1 MRRLSLRANPG
12 GFLADFDA
20 ATVVCPF
27 STKRGYLRMFPDVPI
42 SIGLTHEDGDTYV
55 SLEMFEAHPGVRGT
69 GAGTEAMRRILD
81 LADKHGLSV
90 YLDPHP
96 LDEGWSW
103 ERLVKWYAS
112 FGFDFEEED
121 AEDRKQSGNYWMQ
134 RLPHAKGPRRP
145 NPRRPNPRQGASD
158 FARWFGASKVVDAQG
173 QPLVVY
179 HGTASDFDRF
189 DAERIGAN
197 FSMSRGGFFFVSNI
211 EAAWNYAD
219 SAAGPGLSAPLP
231 GRKARV
237 ISAYLSL
244 KNPLILKAS
253 DTEWPEMYF
262 DDNAE
267 DILRRAHRGGHDG
280 VIVHGIDPYSDDEP
294 RSIYIAFR
302 PEQIKSAT
310 GNAGTFDLADPNIYR
325 NPRTRAFTRSRR

>member
-1 MRRLSLRANPG
+1 MR
-12 GFLADFDA
+12 
-20 ATVVCPF
+20 CPVNT
-27 STKRGYLRMFPDVPI
+27 SARMFPDVPV
-42 SIGLTHEDGDTYV
+42 SIALWRDIGDNYITLAEV
-55 SLEMFEAHPGVRGT
+55 FAHPGIRGT

-81 LADKHGLSV
+81 LADKHRVPVLLYPSPM
-90 YLDPHP
+90 DA
-96 LDEGWSW
+96 GWPRA
-103 ERLVKWYAS
+103 RLIRWYNS
-112 FGFDFEEED
+112 FGFDFLIKDEEERE
-121 AEDRKQSGNYWMQ
+121 AEQDYTMWREAG
-134 RLPHAKGPRRP
+134 AKGARRP
-145 NPRRPNPRQGASD
+145 NPRRRNPRQGASD
-158 FARWFGASKVVDAQG
+158 FARWFGASKVVDEQG

-219 SAAGPGLSAPLP
+219 SAAGPGWSAPLP

-244 KNPLILKAS
+244 KNPLVLKAS
-253 DTEWPEMYF
+253 DTEWPEVYF

-280 VIVHGIDPYSDDEP
+280 VIVHGIDPYSDNEP

-310 GNAGTFDLADPNIYR
+310 GNAGTFDPADPNIYR
-325 NPRTRAFTRSRR
+325 NPRTRTRTRMRTRSRR

>member
-81 LADKHGLSV
+81 LADKYGLSV

-112 FGFDFEEED
+112 FGFAFEEED

-134 RLPHAKGPRRP
+134 RLPHAKGT
-145 NPRRPNPRQGASD
+145 RRPNPRQRASD
-158 FARWFGASKVVDAQG
+158 FARWFGASKVVDEQG

-179 HGTASDFDRF
+179 HGTAYTPGQSRIEHFRGAHQPFRYPAWSGRSGKVVGIGSFFSESAEVAASYPVIASEAHTRVVHPIYLRIEKPKAYRTIRAVADDMVARVGSDPVAFVDLLRSEGYDGVTF
-189 DAERIGAN
+189 MEGPSYAPAN
-197 FSMSRGGFFFVSNI
+197 RSK
-211 EAAWNYAD
+211 
-219 SAAGPGLSAPLP
+219 
-231 GRKARV
+231 KARV
-237 ISAYLSL
+237 WV
-244 KNPLILKAS
+244 
-253 DTEWPEMYF
+253 TF
-262 DDNAE
+262 T
-267 DILRRAHRGGHDG
+267 
-280 VIVHGIDPYSDDEP
+280 
-294 RSIYIAFR
+294 
-302 PEQIKSAT
+302 PEQVRH
-310 GNAGTFDLADPNIYR
+310 ADTRRP
-325 NPRTRAFTRSRR
+325 NPRTRALTRALTRSRR

>member
-42 SIGLTHEDGDTYV
+42 SIGLTHESGDTYV

-112 FGFDFEEED
+112 FGFAFEEED

-134 RLPHAKGPRRP
+134 RLPHAKGTRRS
-145 NPRRPNPRQGASD
+145 NPRQSASA
-158 FARWFGASKVVDAQG
+158 FARWFGASKVVDEQG

-179 HGTASDFDRF
+179 HGTVSDFDRF

-197 FSMSRGGFFFVSNI
+197 FSMSRGGFFFVSNK
-211 EAAWNYAD
+211 EAAWNYAH
-219 SAAGPGLSAPLP
+219 AAASPGGVPVPALKP
-231 GRKARV
+231 RV

-244 KNPLILKAS
+244 KNPLIVAAS
-253 DTEWPEMYF
+253 DTEWPDMYF

-280 VIVHGIDPYSDDEP
+280 VIVHGIDPYSYNEP

-310 GNAGTFDLADPNIYR
+310 SNAGTFDPADPNIYR
-325 NPRTRAFTRSRR
+325 NPRTHSRTRTRTRSRR